1 MSNRRETN
9 NWHRREFLM
18 NINTIQC
25 DNLSKSYGTFE
36 LSNISFS
43 ISKGQVVG
51 LVGENGAGKT
61 TLINLLLNKIK
72 RDTGEITIFG
82 KDLLSNEMDIKQ
94 KLGVVLDDSFLPN
107 EFSVKEIQSF
117 MKMIYSE
124 WNSKEYY
131 KYIDLFELPVE
142 QKIGN
147 FSKGMKR
154 KLDIA
159 VALSHEA
166 KLLIFDEVTNGL
178 DIVAQKMILDVLKDS
193 LLKRDVA
200 ILLSTHNII
209 ELKGIVNDIIMLN
222 CGKISSIEDKKSLTE
237 NYFIVEAEDNQ
248 FLEIKKQY
256 CVERAI
262 NENGS
267 VRILLDKRINR
278 VNYKEYKC
286 RHAELEEVIYMKIKG
301 E

>member
-1 MSNRRETN
+1 
-9 NWHRREFLM
+9 M

>member
-193 LLKRDVA
+193 LLKRNVA

-267 VRILLDKRINR
+267 VRILLDKRKNR